1 MEFTNTNKT
10 ILKMQICKYVSFPDF
25 ARWEYR
31 PDDDDQTSQ
40 SDVLRKQLSIKHYA
54 VRDPRRRRT
63 EIRVQLE
70 TSKELDRTCA

>member
-31 PDDDDQTSQ
+31 PDDDDQTMT
-40 SDVLRKQLSIKHYA
+40 LKR
-54 VRDPRRRRT
+54 
-63 EIRVQLE
+63 
-70 TSKELDRTCA
+70 